1 LSAFAP
7 ISDPRLVVAVM
18 IDEPT
23 AGGTT
28 AATSP
33 APVFSQVIA
42 GGALRTLGIPPDA
55 PIQVADAAAP
65 ERASCEHAAPNSL
78 IVWKRSASCRPA
90 SPTTAAR
97 SGRAISSSP
106 IRATWPMAG
115 RYIADALARGAVAV
129 LLATGRRFRF
139 CQNIGLTVANLPV
152 EALRPLAGPLA
163 HMVYAA
169 TRAENLSLIAIT
181 GTNGKTTISQ
191 CLARAYPK
199 PCAII
204 GTLGAGF
211 PDALVETGFT
221 TPEATTLMR
230 YLAEFRAKHAA
241 ACALEASSIGIE
253 EGRMNGARVDVAV
266 FTNFT
271 RDHLDYH
278 GSMEAYADAKEKLF
292 HWPRLRTAIIN
303 LDDEFGLKLMRDTS
317 AMRVLG
323 YAIGEGRRDFPALVR
338 AEKSGSIRRPASR
351 SPLVLPNGR
360 VHRRNGAGRPLQ
372 HLQPAGRRRRAAR
385 CRPAGR
391 RGRAAR
397 LADLT
402 PPPGRMERV
411 GGNGEPLVVVD
422 YAHTPDALEN
432 ALTALRADVATTR
445 GGSALCVVFGCGGD
459 RDKGKRPQ
467 MGRIAERLADRVLI
481 TSDNPR
487 SEVPQAIVD
496 EILAGMIHAEVEI
509 DRAAAIRRASPKP
522 ASNDV
527 ILLAGKGHEPYQD
540 MGGVRLPFSDVEQA
554 QAALA
559 LRRNQPGGSMHELA
573 ALANRPGRRVAA

>member
-1 LSAFAP
+1 VST
-7 ISDPRLVVAVM
+7 PRQLLDRLEA
-18 IDEPT
+18 
-23 AGGTT
+23 
-28 AATSP
+28 
-33 APVFSQVIA
+33 
-42 GGALRTLGIPPDA
+42 LGIVPTG
-55 PIQVADAAAP
+55 VADDS
-65 ERASCEHAAPNSL
+65 RQ
-78 IVWKRSASCRPA
+78 VRPGDVFLA
-90 SPTTAAR
+90 YPGDLAD
-97 SGRAISSSP
+97 GR
-106 IRATWPMAG
+106 
-115 RYIADALARGAVAV
+115 RYIGDALARGAVAV
-129 LLATGRRFRF
+129 LWQPGGDFDF
-139 CQNIGLTVANLPV
+139 GQSFGSTVANLPV

-163 HMVYAA
+163 HMVYGHPS
-169 TRAENLSLIAIT
+169 ESLSLIAIT

-191 CLARAYPK
+191 CIAKAYPK

-230 YLAEFRAKHAA
+230 YLAEFRAKRAA

-303 LDDEFGLKLMRDTS
+303 LDDEFGLQLIRNTS

-323 YAIGEGRRDFPALVR
+323 YAIGEQRRDFPALVR
-338 AEKSGSIRRPASR
+338 AEELVDTPFGQRFN
-351 SPLVLPNGR
+351 LVLPNGR
-360 VHRRNGAGRPLQ
+360 VMVDTALVGRYNISNLLAVAAVLHDAGL
-372 HLQPAGRRRRAAR
+372 PAVDVAN
-385 CRPAGR
+385 
-391 RGRAAR
+391 R
-397 LADLT
+397 LSELT

-411 GGNGEPLVVVD
+411 GGNGEPLVVID

-432 ALTALRADVATTR
+432 ALRALRDVATPR
-445 GGSALCVVFGCGGD
+445 GGRLCVVFGCGGD

-467 MGRIAERLADRVLI
+467 MGQIAERLADRVLV

-487 SEVPQAIVD
+487 SEEPQAIVAD
-496 EILAGMIHAEVEI
+496 IVAGMIHAEVEI
-509 DRAAAIRRASPKP
+509 DRAAAIRRAV
-522 ASNDV
+522 AEAGDNDV

-540 MGGVRLPFSDVEQA
+540 LGGVRLPFSDLEQA

-559 LRRNQPGGSMHELA
+559 LRRSNKEEA
-573 ALANRPGRRVAA
+573 A

>member
-1 LSAFAP
+1 MSA
-7 ISDPRLVVAVM
+7 PRELLDRLEAMGVV
-18 IDEPT
+18 PT
-23 AGGTT
+23 G
-28 AATSP
+28 
-33 APVFSQVIA
+33 
-42 GGALRTLGIPPDA
+42 
-55 PIQVADAAAP
+55 VADDS
-65 ERASCEHAAPNSL
+65 RQ
-78 IVWKRSASCRPA
+78 VRPGDLFLA
-90 SPTTAAR
+90 YPGDLAD
-97 SGRAISSSP
+97 GR
-106 IRATWPMAG
+106 

-129 LLATGRRFRF
+129 FWQPGGDFDF
-139 CQNIGLTVANLPV
+139 GQNFGPTVALPV
-152 EALRPLAGPLA
+152 HALRPLAGPLA
-163 HMVYAA
+163 HMVYGHPS
-169 TRAENLSLIAIT
+169 ENLSLIAIT

-292 HWPRLRTAIIN
+292 LWPRLRTAIIN
-303 LDDEFGLKLMRDTS
+303 LDDEFGLKLMRETS
-317 AMRVLG
+317 ALRVLG
-323 YAIGEGRRDFPALVR
+323 YAIGEARRDFPALVR
-338 AEKSGSIRRPASR
+338 AENLVDTPSGQSFS
-351 SPLVLPNGR
+351 LVLPNGR
-360 VHRRNGAGRPLQ
+360 ATVETGLVGRYNISNLLAVAAVLHDAGLPAAEVARRVAE
-372 HLQPAGRRRRAAR
+372 
-385 CRPAGR
+385 
-391 RGRAAR
+391 
-397 LADLT
+397 LT

-411 GGNGEPLVVVD
+411 GGNGEPLVVID

-432 ALTALRADVATTR
+432 ALQALRDVATPR
-445 GGSALCVVFGCGGD
+445 GGRLCVVFGCGGD

-467 MGRIAERLADRVLI
+467 MGQIAERLADRVLV

-487 SEVPQAIVD
+487 SESPQAIID
-496 EILAGMIHAEVEI
+496 EILAGMTHAEVEA
-509 DRAAAIRRASPKP
+509 DRATAIRRAVVE
-522 ASNDV
+522 AGENDV

-540 MGGVRLPFSDVEQA
+540 LGSVRLPFSDVEQA

-559 LRRNQPGGSMHELA
+559 LRRNQQEEA
-573 ALANRPGRRVAA
+573 A